1 MSQNNQEFKFDK
13 FVKDLEEREN
23 AHKQANEALDQQE
36 AEWQARELQ
45 RRYREHPLHRIVRR
59 PGDTK

>member
-23 AHKQANEALDQQE
+23 AYKKTNEILDKQE

-45 RRYREHPLHRIVRR
+45 RRYREHPLHCIIRKPR
-59 PGDTK
+59 DAK